1 MKNHLILLAML
12 VTAFF
17 NSVAQT
23 PRNCS
28 QILARN
34 PSSVSGVY
42 RIDPDSGGVL
52 PSMDCYCDMTTDG
65 GGWTLIL
72 NYNHLAATNPALK
85 IFTDS
90 LPLQG
95 ATTLG
100 FDESNS
106 HYWGHADTT
115 IVNAL
120 PFDEIRFYGITSE
133 HNRIINFKTFHPG
146 TVSYFKTGIGSTAGV
161 SSSFTAFADH
171 SAFLPAAINMDA
183 TDKGNYAMTDYPLWT
198 GSMYHW
204 YLGGVDAFCSSV
216 RWEVDDY
223 PCSTLPSTFHQIW
236 VRQSNATGLNDT
248 ENSALQFSLW
258 PNPASDIT
266 TLNIKKRNTASSTL
280 SIYNNVG
287 QLIRSEQLSENTHQ
301 FNVTDLCTGVY
312 ILVLTNEEF
321 RQHQKLVVQR

>member
-100 FDESNS
+100 FDES
-106 HYWGHADTT
+106 
-115 IVNAL
+115 
-120 PFDEIRFYGITSE
+120 
-133 HNRIINFKTFHPG
+133 
-146 TVSYFKTGIGSTAGV
+146 
-161 SSSFTAFADH
+161 
-171 SAFLPAAINMDA
+171 M
-183 TDKGNYAMTDYPLWT
+183 
-198 GSMYHW
+198 
-204 YLGGVDAFCSSV
+204 
-216 RWEVDDY
+216 
-223 PCSTLPSTFHQIW
+223 QI
-236 VRQSNATGLNDT
+236 Q
-248 ENSALQFSLW
+248 Q
-258 PNPASDIT
+258 
-266 TLNIKKRNTASSTL
+266 
-280 SIYNNVG
+280 
-287 QLIRSEQLSENTHQ
+287 
-301 FNVTDLCTGVY
+301 
-312 ILVLTNEEF
+312 
-321 RQHQKLVVQR
+321 